1 MHEILH
7 LILSLQDI
15 DQKAIFTHVTGIIK
29 SDSII
34 SVAVL
39 KLKEKQE
46 RALEM
51 GMNLQ
56 CVMGLHFSVP
66 TCVLSLI

>member
-29 SDSII
+29 SDYHICGC
-34 SVAVL
+34 A
-39 KLKEKQE
+39 
-46 RALEM
+46 
-51 GMNLQ
+51 
-56 CVMGLHFSVP
+56 
-66 TCVLSLI
+66 